1 MIHIKKMLVVLLML
15 PFIAIAQQDP
25 KTEKDTAWT
34 ISGNINL
41 NFSQVS
47 LTNWAA
53 GGKSSMTGIFITNIA
68 AKYKKDKV
76 SWDNSIDFRYGFL
89 KEEGNDLQKSDDN
102 IDLNTKYGYQAKE
115 KWFYSAYG
123 NFKSQ
128 FAPGYNYPNTEDVIS
143 KFMAPAYINLGL
155 GMDYKAKNLS
165 LVLSPVTG
173 KFTFVTDDV
182 LAADGAFGV
191 EPGKNTRS
199 EMGAA
204 IKLDYKTEVV
214 KNVTF
219 QTKLDLFSNYFHN
232 PQNIDVDWNILIN
245 MKVNDF
251 LSANLVTRLIYDDD
265 VKILD
270 NETGT
275 SAPRVQFMEMF
286 GVGLMFKF

>member
-1 MIHIKKMLVVLLML
+1 MIKMKKLLIVLFML
-15 PFIAIAQQDP
+15 PFGLMAQEAQDTTW
-25 KTEKDTAWT
+25 KV
-34 ISGNINL
+34 SGNINL

-53 GGKSSMTGIFITNIA
+53 GGKSSMTGIFMTNVA
-68 AKYKKDKV
+68 ANYKKDKV
-76 SWDNSIDFRYGFL
+76 AWDNSIDFRYGFL

-102 IDLNTKYGYQAKE
+102 IDLNSKLGIKAKE
-115 KWFYSAYG
+115 NWFYSG
-123 NFKSQ
+123 FINFKTQ
-128 FAPGYNYPNTEDVIS
+128 FAPGYNYPNTDDAIS
-143 KFMAPAYINLGL
+143 SFMAPGYLNLGL
-155 GMDYKAKNLS
+155 GMDYKTEKLS
-165 LVLSPVTG
+165 LVLSPVSG
-173 KFTFVTDDV
+173 KFTFVTDDI

-191 EPGKNTRS
+191 DPGKNSRS
-199 EMGAA
+199 EMGAT
-204 IKLDYKTEVV
+204 IKLDFKTEVV

-232 PQNIDVDWNILIN
+232 PQNIDVDWNVLIN

-270 NETGT
+270 ADTDT

-286 GVGLMFKF
+286 GVGLTFKF